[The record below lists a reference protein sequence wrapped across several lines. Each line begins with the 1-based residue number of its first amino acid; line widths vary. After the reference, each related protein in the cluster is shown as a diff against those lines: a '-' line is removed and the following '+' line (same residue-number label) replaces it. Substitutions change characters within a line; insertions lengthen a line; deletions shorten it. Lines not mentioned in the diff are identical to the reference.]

1 LHGDCTAV
9 GLLSDV
15 RRWLLLESEV
25 AQSVQQLTPLHMS
38 DINTGSKVH
47 QRYFQK
53 KGLTLAQQA
62 LVVKSRRFEYVA
74 FGIVAFLMNLVP
86 VLNYGFS
93 LASTAGAAL
102 WAADL
107 EVCQLGV
114 ECSQ

>member
-1 LHGDCTAV
+1 
-9 GLLSDV
+9 
-15 RRWLLLESEV
+15 
-25 AQSVQQLTPLHMS
+25 M
-38 DINTGSKVH
+38 H

-62 LVVKSRRFEYVA
+62 LVVKSRRVEYVA

-107 EVCQLGV
+107 EVCQLSIDV
-114 ECSQ
+114 SQRLSID